1 MNFQVQ
7 ISHPKK
13 LAYWIEKIQHSLEN
27 EMQDGL
33 FGNYMVDVVSLAVIG
48 MLQILIYNGN

>member
-13 LAYWIEKIQHSLEN
+13 LAYWIEKIQHSLKN

-33 FGNYMVDVVSLAVIG
+33 FGNYMVDVDSLAVIG
-48 MLQILIYNGN
+48 MLQILIYNAN